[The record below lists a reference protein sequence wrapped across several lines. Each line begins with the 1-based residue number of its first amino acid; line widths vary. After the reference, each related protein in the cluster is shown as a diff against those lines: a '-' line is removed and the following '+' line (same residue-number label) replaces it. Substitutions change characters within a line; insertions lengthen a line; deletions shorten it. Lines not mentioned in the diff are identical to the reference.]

1 MGYGGLECME
11 CQALIISFRKRIR
24 YLPVDIYL
32 YHIKYIRSLWVYL
45 SFRIQYI
52 ASQVTLPE
60 DIIYVN
66 TMVFGSY
73 WVSRDDLFTT
83 KWEAKKFLT
92 TRHQPC
98 DLWL

>member
-24 YLPVDIYL
+24 YLPVSIYL
-32 YHIKYIRSLWVYL
+32 YHIKYIRRLWVYL
-45 SFRIQYI
+45 SFRIQDI
-52 ASQVTLPE
+52 ASQVDLPE

-73 WVSRDDLFTT
+73 LGAMKSFNRLYRLSDL
-83 KWEAKKFLT
+83 
-92 TRHQPC
+92 
-98 DLWL
+98 

>member
-1 MGYGGLECME
+1 MGYGGLECVE

-24 YLPVDIYL
+24 YLPVSIYL

-45 SFRIQYI
+45 SFRIQDI

-66 TMVFGSY
+66 TMVFGDV
-73 WVSRDDLFTT
+73 WELFGS
-83 KWEAKKFLT
+83 
-92 TRHQPC
+92 
-98 DLWL
+98 

>member
-1 MGYGGLECME
+1 M
-11 CQALIISFRKRIR
+11 
-24 YLPVDIYL
+24 
-32 YHIKYIRSLWVYL
+32 YL
-45 SFRIQYI
+45 SFRIQDI

-66 TMVFGSY
+66 TVVFGSY

-83 KWEAKKFLT
+83 KWEAKNFLT

>member
-1 MGYGGLECME
+1 ME

-73 WVSRDDLFTT
+73 LGAMKSFNRLYRLGDL
-83 KWEAKKFLT
+83 
-92 TRHQPC
+92 
-98 DLWL
+98 

>member
-1 MGYGGLECME
+1 VGYGGLECME

-24 YLPVDIYL
+24 YLPVSIYL

-60 DIIYVN
+60 DIIILN
-66 TMVFGSY
+66 TVVFGSY
-73 WVSRDDLFTT
+73 LGS
-83 KWEAKKFLT
+83 
-92 TRHQPC
+92 
-98 DLWL
+98 

>member
-24 YLPVDIYL
+24 YLPVSIYL

-73 WVSRDDLFTT
+73 LGS
-83 KWEAKKFLT
+83 
-92 TRHQPC
+92 
-98 DLWL
+98 

>member
-24 YLPVDIYL
+24 YLPVSIYL

-73 WVSRDDLFTT
+73 LGAMKSFNRLYRLGDL
-83 KWEAKKFLT
+83 
-92 TRHQPC
+92 
-98 DLWL
+98 

>member
-1 MGYGGLECME
+1 MGYGGLECVE

-32 YHIKYIRSLWVYL
+32 YHIKYIRRLWVYL
-45 SFRIQYI
+45 SFRIQDI
-52 ASQVTLPE
+52 ASQVILPE

-73 WVSRDDLFTT
+73 LGAMKSFNRLYRLGDL
-83 KWEAKKFLT
+83 
-92 TRHQPC
+92 
-98 DLWL
+98 

>member
-24 YLPVDIYL
+24 YLPVSIYL

-66 TMVFGSY
+66 TVVFGSY
-73 WVSRDDLFTT
+73 LGS
-83 KWEAKKFLT
+83 
-92 TRHQPC
+92 
-98 DLWL
+98 

>member
-1 MGYGGLECME
+1 ME

-73 WVSRDDLFTT
+73 LGS
-83 KWEAKKFLT
+83 
-92 TRHQPC
+92 
-98 DLWL
+98 

>member
-1 MGYGGLECME
+1 MGYGGLECVE

-24 YLPVDIYL
+24 YLPVSIYL

-73 WVSRDDLFTT
+73 LGAMKSFNRLYRLGDL
-83 KWEAKKFLT
+83 
-92 TRHQPC
+92 
-98 DLWL
+98 

>member
-24 YLPVDIYL
+24 YLPVSIYL

-60 DIIYVN
+60 DIIILN
-66 TMVFGSY
+66 TVVFGSY
-73 WVSRDDLFTT
+73 LGS
-83 KWEAKKFLT
+83 
-92 TRHQPC
+92 
-98 DLWL
+98 

>member
-1 MGYGGLECME
+1 MGYGGLECVE

-73 WVSRDDLFTT
+73 LGS
-83 KWEAKKFLT
+83 
-92 TRHQPC
+92 
-98 DLWL
+98 